1 MAKLI
6 AGTASFQIDGVIYTT
21 NGEFD
26 CTILNTK
33 KEAVTTDN
41 PKILFYKET
50 IQPSVI
56 KGKLFLTDELDPT
69 VVTNIAN
76 SVIQVQLKS
85 GKVAIL
91 RDAFFSGD
99 GTASAQDGTLDV
111 EFSGIGSWV

>member
-1 MAKLI
+1 MSKLI
-6 AGTASFQIDGVIYTT
+6 AGTASFQIDGVIFTT

-69 VVTNIAN
+69 VVTNIVN

-111 EFSGIGSWV
+111 EFSGIGNWV